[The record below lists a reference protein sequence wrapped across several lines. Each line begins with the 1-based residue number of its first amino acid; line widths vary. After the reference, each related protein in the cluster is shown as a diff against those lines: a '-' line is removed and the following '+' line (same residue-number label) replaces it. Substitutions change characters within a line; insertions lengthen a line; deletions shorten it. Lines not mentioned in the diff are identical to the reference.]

1 MLPFYLLM
9 VSDLL
14 YYSKSKYFPPYL
26 PRVTRRVVYI
36 VAPLLL
42 IAGSWLYV
50 YAYGWASG
58 LLLAFCA
65 VALAMSLTRFFAVL
79 GKGYFYGLMI
89 LIHVFVLLEVLVYA
103 GQS

>member
-1 MLPFYLLM
+1 MVAFYLLLA
-9 VSDLL
+9 SDFL
-14 YYSKSKYFPPYL
+14 YYSESKYFPSYL
-26 PRVTRRVVYI
+26 PRVTHGI
-36 VAPLLL
+36 VRIAAPLLL

-50 YAYGWASG
+50 HAYGWASG

-89 LIHVFVLLEVLVYA
+89 LIHLFVLLEVVVYA
-103 GQS
+103 GKS